1 MATAKAEKPK
11 VARPPL
17 CGLSEAQVDAL
28 QAPLAQGHIR
38 QREGKFDY
46 IEGHHAIREANRI
59 FGPTGWT
66 RETVSMECVYTGEY
80 VNRKTNATGTQV
92 AYIAMIRIRARTE
105 EGWVTKEG
113 TGYGDGIDYTS
124 PAAAHE
130 SASKEAETDAMKR
143 ALMMFGDCF
152 GLALYDKRRE
162 HVDDGNGNGDQAPA
176 PTSRAAP
183 AGDGAPACPKCGK
196 PMVRRSGAKGPF
208 WGCSGWK
215 RDGTGCKETV
225 NIEEPAEPAP
235 EPEGEDDENPW
246 DGPPE
251 TAASALPLGDD
262 APGYDEA
269 GYPLN
274 ARELGA
280 WMKDVLLIPKALCK
294 DMREEAAEAL
304 GIALSP
310 VGKVTAEQWGQLARK
325 IEARNENPFP
335 EEA

>member
-1 MATAKAEKPK
+1 MMAKAATEAKPE
-11 VARPPL
+11 RPPL

-130 SASKEAETDAMKR
+130 SASKEAESDAKGETPREKAMSANDMKAEVKEGKWKSQGFYKLTKR
-143 ALMMFGDCF
+143 HSGDKSVEGLDALD
-152 GLALYDKRRE
+152 ALYRAMDLVKEFDDKLLKKVLE
-162 HVDDGNGNGDQAPA
+162 
-176 PTSRAAP
+176 S
-183 AGDGAPACPKCGK
+183 
-196 PMVRRSGAKGPF
+196 AKQ
-208 WGCSGWK
+208 
-215 RDGTGCKETV
+215 
-225 NIEEPAEPAP
+225 IEEKLVA
-235 EPEGEDDENPW
+235 
-246 DGPPE
+246 
-251 TAASALPLGDD
+251 
-262 APGYDEA
+262 
-269 GYPLN
+269 
-274 ARELGA
+274 
-280 WMKDVLLIPKALCK
+280 KAK
-294 DMREEAAEAL
+294 AEAAAKVEAE
-304 GIALSP
+304 
-310 VGKVTAEQWGQLARK
+310 AEVVAEDK
-325 IEARNENPFP
+325 
-335 EEA
+335 